1 MSDLI
6 VPPYLTPVYQALE
19 SVRVRAV
26 PDHPE
31 ERDGTPKTS
40 RFFPG
45 CRAWK
50 VQVSLVMDENTGGD
64 GVVEREVRPSRIT
77 VWSPEPPEISQDDLV
92 VFRGLMVGAVEGSV
106 FLQATGVEK
115 LEEAGSELL

>member
-1 MSDLI
+1 
-6 VPPYLTPVYQALE
+6 
-19 SVRVRAV
+19 
-26 PDHPE
+26 
-31 ERDGTPKTS
+31 
-40 RFFPG
+40 
-45 CRAWK
+45 
-50 VQVSLVMDENTGGD
+50 MDENTGGD

-77 VWSPEPPEISQDDLV
+77 VWSPERPEISQDDLV